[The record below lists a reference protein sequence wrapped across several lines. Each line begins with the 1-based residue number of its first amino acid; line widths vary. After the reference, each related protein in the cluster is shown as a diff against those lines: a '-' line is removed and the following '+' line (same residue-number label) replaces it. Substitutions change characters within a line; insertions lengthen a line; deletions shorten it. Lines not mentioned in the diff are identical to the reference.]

1 MSKHGTLAPKGLTS
15 PVGKSLLTAFS
26 KTIDRMESR
35 IREKLEP
42 TVQIDRQDQ
51 ILKAFNI
58 NLESHV
64 VVHKS
69 GTKHESMM
77 IAEHSKVQT
86 EYQSRNESAFMTEH
100 RSICRRP
107 PFHMRFTDLQS
118 EDQEKMDDASTST
131 PAKER
136 FKVPTGSELGILG
149 TFQDSEHS
157 SDEDFEI
164 FPGNVSHHDDDNF
177 LPLSLSAIDKL
188 QNISIIPNIENAPS
202 KHSETDTDIKPDD
215 EDAMHMMQSKVAEEG
230 SHKSRSV
237 TGIQTPKSASSR
249 SGSKLASSE
258 QRTPKPMKF
267 HTALPKC
274 YADQTAAED
283 REYALSIIGMP
294 RPAVLDKVTA
304 RRFYIE
310 SCEQQKITPQVSHIS
325 KCDVSG
331 KNAFSI
337 AERTTNLKGLGEKRL
352 HALSR
357 FIQDRLNEDG
367 SNLILRENRI
377 GATFVYVCLKIV

>member
-26 KTIDRMESR
+26 KTIDRMEAR

-107 PFHMRFTDLQS
+107 PFHMRFTDLQT

-131 PAKER
+131 SAKER

-164 FPGNVSHHDDDNF
+164 
-177 LPLSLSAIDKL
+177 
-188 QNISIIPNIENAPS
+188 
-202 KHSETDTDIKPDD
+202 
-215 EDAMHMMQSKVAEEG
+215 
-230 SHKSRSV
+230 
-237 TGIQTPKSASSR
+237 
-249 SGSKLASSE
+249 
-258 QRTPKPMKF
+258 
-267 HTALPKC
+267 
-274 YADQTAAED
+274 
-283 REYALSIIGMP
+283 
-294 RPAVLDKVTA
+294 
-304 RRFYIE
+304 
-310 SCEQQKITPQVSHIS
+310 
-325 KCDVSG
+325 
-331 KNAFSI
+331 
-337 AERTTNLKGLGEKRL
+337 
-352 HALSR
+352 
-357 FIQDRLNEDG
+357 
-367 SNLILRENRI
+367 
-377 GATFVYVCLKIV
+377 